1 MKTKQLDRFCS
12 RFLNPG
18 CKAVDAFTVSWAG
31 DYNWLFPPLYLVPC
45 VSRHMVAGHEDGTL
59 LVPEWHSAPWWPLGI
74 TKHGSWLGFVTASL
88 RIQPYE
94 AIFIPGATASFV
106 FITGVPSFC
115 LLALKLCFCGAHI
128 LARRTS
134 SVLPCVKS

>member
-1 MKTKQLDRFCS
+1 MKTKQLDIFFVADSSTLVAKLLMPSLS
-12 RFLNPG
+12 RGQEITIGCFLHRTW
-18 CKAVDAFTVSWAG
+18 FR
-31 DYNWLFPPLYLVPC
+31 
-45 VSRHMVAGHEDGTL
+45 VSRHMVAGHGDGTL

-94 AIFIPGATASFV
+94 AIFIPGATASCV
-106 FITGVPSFC
+106 FTTGVPSFC